1 MSDPAE
7 VSILPVARK
16 TRDVLLNS
24 TQLNAAAKA
33 ALPNLKKTRAH
44 RPLAFTVRP
53 SAWRVNDALLQLGI
67 SRATL
72 YKMAGRGEIRLAR
85 IGGRTLIPDSEIAR
99 LVGGVSR
106 SA

>member
-72 YKMAGRGEIRLAR
+72 YKMAGNGEIRLAR
-85 IGGRTLIPDSEIAR
+85 IGGRTLVPDSEIAR

>member
-72 YKMAGRGEIRLAR
+72 YTMAGNGEIRLAR
-85 IGGRTLIPDSEIAR
+85 IGGRTLGPDAEIAR
-99 LVGGVSR
+99 LVVGVSR

>member
-85 IGGRTLIPDSEIAR
+85 IGGRTLVPDAEIKR
-99 LVGGVSR
+99 LVEEG
-106 SA
+106 A

>member
-44 RPLAFTVRP
+44 RPL
-53 SAWRVNDALLQLGI
+53 
-67 SRATL
+67 

-85 IGGRTLIPDSEIAR
+85 IGGRTLVPDAEIKR
-99 LVGGVSR
+99 LVEEG
-106 SA
+106 A

>member
-7 VSILPVARK
+7 
-16 TRDVLLNS
+16 
-24 TQLNAAAKA
+24 A
-33 ALPNLKKTRAH
+33 ALPNLKKARTH

-72 YKMAGRGEIRLAR
+72 YKLVNKGEIRLAR
-85 IGGRTLIPDSEIAR
+85 IGGRTLVPDAEIRR
-99 LVGGVSR
+99 LVGE

>member
-7 VSILPVARK
+7 VSTLPIREQPLSIAALSPHSLPVPPK
-16 TRDVLLNS
+16 T
-24 TQLNAAAKA
+24 
-33 ALPNLKKTRAH
+33 TRTH